1 MGDDK
6 MILKAKIK
14 KEFVDQILA
23 GKKTMEFRQFD
34 GKDRME
40 VTDENGH
47 TTMLRI
53 LRANEA
59 GREFED
65 AIKKHHTT
73 INWDNSEPIIVFTVE
88 PIVSSR

>member
-1 MGDDK
+1 

-53 LRANEA
+53 VRASEA
-59 GREFED
+59 SPEMED
-65 AIKKHHTT
+65 AIKKHHNT
-73 INWDNSEPIIVFTVE
+73 IKWDHTEPIIVFNVE